1 MVQQK
6 DICWVDLDPI
16 KGKEQSGKRPVVII
30 SGNTMNKN
38 LGIFIVCP
46 ISTKIKNY
54 AGCAQIKKDKINNL
68 SSDSEVISF
77 QVRTVP
83 KERMI
88 KKIGEITDEQL
99 REVIYA
105 LNEVLVY

>member
-1 MVQQK
+1 MQK
-6 DICWVDLDPI
+6 DIYWVDLNPA
-16 KGKEQSGKRPVVII
+16 KGKEQKGRRPVVII

-54 AGCAQIKKDKINNL
+54 AGCAQIKKDKLNNL
-68 SSDSEVISF
+68 SADSEIISF
-77 QVRTVP
+77 QVRTVS

-88 KKIGEITDEQL
+88 RKIGEITDEQL
-99 REVIYA
+99 KEVVGS
-105 LNEVLVY
+105 LNEVLYY